1 LGIEHWSD
9 PDRAFR
15 QVTLELHPMSTLI
28 QVAAMGLWTGSHFP
42 IEALAVLMA
51 LGIACGVPAATL
63 FWIVGVKRRR

>member
-1 LGIEHWSD
+1 
-9 PDRAFR
+9 
-15 QVTLELHPMSTLI
+15 MSTLI